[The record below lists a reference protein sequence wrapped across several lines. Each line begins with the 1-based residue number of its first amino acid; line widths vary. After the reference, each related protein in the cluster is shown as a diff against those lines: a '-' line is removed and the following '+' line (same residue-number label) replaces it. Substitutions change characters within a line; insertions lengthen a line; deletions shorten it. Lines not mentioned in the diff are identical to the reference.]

1 MSKSFRLVSLLL
13 AVLMVSVMVSGCRR
27 PKLNLNL
34 RDPLT
39 GADGIPVGGGGME
52 FNALPPGA
60 SMGGLGAGAGGGDG
74 WVPEGASMNTG
85 DAASMAAKRVEGVVV
100 YFGYDSAAVGP
111 SEMPKIETIAN
122 HMKAHPDYAVTIEGH
137 CDERGS
143 DEYNRALGQQRA
155 IVVRDLL
162 CSLAIDGSRIETV
175 SYGEERPVVPNATS
189 EGEWQQN
196 RRAEFLLGPMK

>member
-1 MSKSFRLVSLLL
+1 
-13 AVLMVSVMVSGCRR
+13 
-27 PKLNLNL
+27 
-34 RDPLT
+34 
-39 GADGIPVGGGGME
+39 
-52 FNALPPGA
+52 
-60 SMGGLGAGAGGGDG
+60 
-74 WVPEGASMNTG
+74 
-85 DAASMAAKRVEGVVV
+85 VVV